1 MKLREIANAV
11 FNIKHTTLYKAL
23 FYKTDIPADKIRK
36 EWALRPIK
44 ALPTPGMYRRYSE
57 ITWGMTFGAAI
68 GAMFLSASLL
78 WMNIPGLPQ
87 PTPLNTVYN
96 GQDLHIDSS
105 IETHLAAW
113 IKLGMFEITTPL
125 HSHLTPDQLF
135 EKYPDIMGYKFYM
148 SLMSQAGLSYLLWLR
163 FTLIAAATAL
173 AGIIAFCNSHRFLFK
188 TEFVIEKEG
197 AKVYEAETA
206 SKALNKFLLP
216 QYKIF
221 AEQYTRF
228 AEIADG
234 VYAPEALR
242 RTHAFIVGNSG
253 AGKSQIAKPMI
264 DASIK
269 AGLKTVILDPGSEW
283 TKYLFNENDPTIALI
298 DPTDARSHVWKFVA
312 DMKGIGF
319 WTKFV
324 ASVIPSQG
332 KDPMW
337 ANAARMVNVALFLF
351 IQETFGDDAT
361 FQDVA
366 DAVQLNDEQ
375 IAHIVNK
382 FYPHAARLVGELT
395 DEGIEQNQTVSGIM
409 INMISFMEYFM
420 DLARFWN
427 KPSDKTISLYRFM
440 TEPDYPIKTII
451 IRPNESEKRLAR
463 GITANMLAYMMNFIK
478 EPELYGSKTV
488 PVGNFFLDEF
498 QSVGKIEDDSGD
510 PVMQTPIQQ
519 ARKYGWGLFLLTQ
532 TIPEAERIYGKE
544 TVAGWRGTMG
554 TQILAG
560 APLDENINSWIN
572 GFGDKK
578 IEKFHQ
584 SQSTASNGDVSYSG
598 NWQEHVG
605 KVMVASEL
613 TDKLRN
619 EDPWIKYLYI
629 PTGAKDLYFLRKK
642 YDHIGD
648 NYKSFVRAQE
658 QPNRIKNT
666 SRVLA
671 AAKQIAKGIEPTAT
685 LAKTNTVAERFAELD
700 KEYADMDDLPYTD
713 GEPLDE
719 PEYDSETTLNRKFVK
734 EYDITPTVEADE
746 DSLESDAVKDKI
758 TEILTDSHAINT
770 FRQLYELLISS
781 QSKKVKTT
789 NPYEKAAFENKKR
802 YGNTFTGLQLNK
814 EKETN

>member
-1 MKLREIANAV
+1 MKLRPIIDTLL
-11 FNIKHTTLYKAL
+11 NINKTKLYKAM

-36 EWALRPIK
+36 EWALRPMK

-57 ITWGMTFGAAI
+57 ITWGMTYGAAL
-68 GAMFLSASLL
+68 GAMFLSATLL
-78 WMNIPGLPQ
+78 WMDIPGLPQ

-96 GQDLHIDSS
+96 AQEIHIDSS
-105 IETHLAAW
+105 LETHLAAW
-113 IKLGMFEITTPL
+113 IKLGMFQLTGPL
-125 HSHLTPDQLF
+125 HASLSLEQLN
-135 EKYPDIMGYKFYM
+135 EKYPDIMAYKHYM
-148 SLMSQAGLSYLLWLR
+148 GLMSQAGLSYLLWLR

-173 AGIIAFCNSHRFLFK
+173 AGLVAFCNSHRFLFK
-188 TEFVIEKEG
+188 AEFIIEKEG
-197 AKVYEAETA
+197 AKVYEGPKAAAE
-206 SKALNKFLLP
+206 LNKFLMPL
-216 QYKIF
+216 YKIF
-221 AEQYTRF
+221 DEQYTRF
-228 AEIADG
+228 AQIAEG
-234 VYAPEALR
+234 VYVPEALR
-242 RTHAFIVGNSG
+242 RTHTFIVGNSG
-253 AGKSQIAKPMI
+253 AGKSQIAKAEI
-264 DASIK
+264 EASIK
-269 AGLKTVILDPGSEW
+269 NGLKTVILDPGSEW

-298 DPTDARSHVWKFVA
+298 DPLDARSHVWTFMQ
-312 DMKGIGF
+312 DLKGVGMI
-319 WTKFV
+319 TKFV

-351 IQETFGDDAT
+351 LKETYGDDAT

-366 DAVQLNDEQ
+366 DAVQLSDEQ
-375 IAHIVNK
+375 IAYIVNK

-395 DEGIEQNQTVSGIM
+395 DDGLEQNQTVSGIM

-427 KPSDKTISLYRFM
+427 KPAQKKISLYRFM
-440 TEPDYPIKTII
+440 TEKDYPIKTII
-451 IRPNESEKRLAR
+451 IRPNESEKRMAR
-463 GITANMLAYMMNFIK
+463 GITANVLAYMMNFIK
-478 EPELYGSKTV
+478 EPELYGSKKV

-519 ARKYGWGLFLLTQ
+519 ARKYGWGLYLLTQ

-598 NWQEHVG
+598 NWQEHIG

-642 YDHIGD
+642 YEHIGE
-648 NYKSFVRAQE
+648 NYISFKRAPE
-658 QPNRIKNT
+658 QSNRIKEN
-666 SRVLA
+666 SRVLI
-671 AAKQIAKGIEPTAT
+671 AAKQIANGKEPTAALT
-685 LAKTNTVAERFAELD
+685 KTNTVADRFAELD
-700 KEYADMDDLPYTD
+700 QEYADMDDLPYMD
-713 GEPLDE
+713 SEPVSK
-719 PEYDSETTLNRKFVK
+719 PQYDTETTLNKKFAK
-734 EYDITPTVEADE
+734 EYDITPTNEGDE
-746 DSLESDAVKDKI
+746 DSLENDLVKDKVM
-758 TEILTDSHAINT
+758 ELMTDSHAINAI
-770 FRQLYELLISS
+770 RQLWELLSS

-802 YGNTFTGLQLNK
+802 YGNSFTGIPLK
-814 EKETN
+814 KDKETA